1 MSQREVALI
10 QRQQRPLPDEFGL
23 PSGGGWRTRWNTLP
37 DRGIPIEDE
46 DGSIMAVSS
55 KFFDLTAHTAIV
67 TGGAGSLGSAISKGL
82 AAAGAKVAVADLQQK
97 NVDRVREE
105 ITRAGGRA
113 EGFACDSTR
122 EAEVIS
128 LFDKVEAAL
137 GPVDILVN
145 AVACPIA
152 RHQPQDVSL
161 DTFRG
166 LQEGILNC
174 FFLTCR
180 EAGRRMIAAKRPGSI
195 VNFGSIAGE
204 NALGR
209 GAMPY
214 GVAKAGVGQLTR
226 ELAFAWAHHGIRV
239 NAILPCQFMNSMWA
253 EQIANPKASDL
264 LKTVIRGIPLGRLG
278 EPEEVV
284 GPVIFLAS
292 EASSMITGV
301 LLPVD
306 GGNLAMNAGG
316 SVEW

>member
-1 MSQREVALI
+1 MASSMSL
-10 QRQQRPLPDEFGL
+10 
-23 PSGGGWRTRWNTLP
+23 
-37 DRGIPIEDE
+37 
-46 DGSIMAVSS
+46 
-55 KFFDLTAHTAIV
+55 FDLTGRTALV
-67 TGGAGSLGSAISKGL
+67 TGGAGSLGSAVSRGL
-82 AAAGAKVAVADLQQK
+82 AAAGANVAVADLHQE
-97 NVDRVREE
+97 NADRVRDE
-105 ITRAGGRA
+105 ITGAGGRA
-113 EGFACDSTR
+113 TGIACDSTR
-122 EAEVIS
+122 EADVVS
-128 LFDKVEAAL
+128 LFETVEAEL

-145 AVACPIA
+145 AVACSIP
-152 RHQPQDVSL
+152 RSHPQDVTL
-161 DTFRG
+161 EAFQR
-166 LQEGILNC
+166 LQDGILNC

-226 ELAFAWAHHGIRV
+226 ELAFAWARHGIRV
-239 NAILPCQFMNSMWA
+239 NAILPCQFMNAMWA
-253 EQIANPKASDL
+253 AQIANAEASEL
-264 LKTVIRGIPLGRLG
+264 LKTVTRGIPIGRFG
-278 EPEEVV
+278 QPEEVV

-292 EASSMITGV
+292 GAASMVTGV

>member
-1 MSQREVALI
+1 
-10 QRQQRPLPDEFGL
+10 
-23 PSGGGWRTRWNTLP
+23 
-37 DRGIPIEDE
+37 
-46 DGSIMAVSS
+46 MANP
-55 KFFDLTAHTAIV
+55 KKLFDLTGRTAIV
-67 TGGAGSLGSAISKGL
+67 TGGAGSLGSAVSKGL
-82 AAAGAKVAVADLQQK
+82 AASGAKVAVADLQQK
-97 NVDRVREE
+97 NADRVRDE
-105 ITRAGGRA
+105 IARSGGHA
-113 EGFACDSTR
+113 TAIACDSTA
-122 EAEVIS
+122 EADVIS
-128 LFDKVEAAL
+128 LFDKAEAEL

-152 RHQPQDVSL
+152 RYQPQDVNL
-161 DTFRG
+161 ETFRG

-180 EAGRRMIAAKRPGSI
+180 EAGRRMIAAKRSGSI

-226 ELAFAWAHHGIRV
+226 ELAFAWARHGIRV

-264 LKTVIRGIPLGRLG
+264 LKTVIRGIPIGRLG
-278 EPEEVV
+278 QPEEVV
-284 GPVIFLAS
+284 GPAIFLAS
-292 EASSMITGV
+292 EASSMVTGV

-306 GGNLAMNAGG
+306 GGNLSMNAGG
-316 SVEW
+316 SVDW

>member
-1 MSQREVALI
+1 
-10 QRQQRPLPDEFGL
+10 
-23 PSGGGWRTRWNTLP
+23 
-37 DRGIPIEDE
+37 
-46 DGSIMAVSS
+46 MANS
-55 KFFDLTAHTAIV
+55 KRLFDLSGRTAIV
-67 TGGAGSLGSAISKGL
+67 TGGAGSLGSAVSKGL
-82 AAAGAKVAVADLQQK
+82 AAVGAKVAVADLQQQNTDK
-97 NVDRVREE
+97 VRDE
-105 ITRAGGRA
+105 ITRARGRA
-113 EGFACDSTR
+113 IAITCDSTR
-122 EAEVIS
+122 EADVIR
-128 LFDKVEAAL
+128 LFDKVEAEL

-161 DTFRG
+161 ETFQG
-166 LQEGILNC
+166 LQDGILNC

-180 EAGRRMIAAKRPGSI
+180 EAGRRMIAGKRAGSI

-226 ELAFAWAHHGIRV
+226 EFAFAWARHGIRV

-253 EQIANPKASDL
+253 AQIADPKASDL
-264 LKTVIRGIPLGRLG
+264 LKTVTRGIPVGRLG

-292 EASSMITGV
+292 DAASMVTGV

-316 SVEW
+316 SVDW